1 VYQSDVIPVSASL
14 PGLRAAV
21 TEPLEVDVNDPER
34 KPLLVSEFE
43 ERVIKTDEMED
54 LPDTAFLG
62 LFGEIGSLVSALK
75 KRRRDK
81 DAYLGYERAVL
92 EEVGDV
98 LWYASAFARRGGTS
112 LAEVA
117 SRVIGNGAQPNQVT
131 LGEIAPTPE
140 QPFSDAAAETALLDL
155 AGEAGDIAQR
165 FKNGAYKDNADSV
178 RGDLVKLLRPL
189 SRASTAFG
197 VSLDL
202 AGHRN
207 IAKTASRWR
216 AGADWPSLF
225 DEDLDIDEQ
234 LPRCLR
240 VEIYQRRVNGKDFVF
255 QKCNGILIGDRL
267 TDNHDPPDFYRFHDV
282 FHFAHAAVLGWSPV
296 TRALFKVKR
305 KGIANLDENE
315 DGARAI
321 LIEEGLTTWIFET
334 AKAHQLFAN
343 TDQLGFDL
351 LKAVKAFVIGYEP
364 HHLPMWLWERAILK
378 GYAAFREL
386 KKAKRGVVFVDMKA
400 RDLRFEPLPED

>member
-1 VYQSDVIPVSASL
+1 MD
-14 PGLRAAV
+14 
-21 TEPLEVDVNDPER
+21 DPER
-34 KPLLVSEFE
+34 KALLVFEFE
-43 ERVIKTDEMED
+43 ERVVKTDEMED
-54 LPDTAFLG
+54 SPDTAFLG

-98 LWYASAFARRGGTS
+98 LWYLSAFARRGGTS

-117 SRVIGNGAQPNQVT
+117 SRVIGNGAQPNRVT
-131 LGEIAPTPE
+131 LGQIAPVPQ
-140 QPFSDAAAETALLDL
+140 QPFSDAAAEAALLDL

-189 SRASTAFG
+189 SRASAAFG
-197 VSLDL
+197 VSLDV

-216 AGADWPSLF
+216 AGADFPPLF
-225 DEDLDIDEQ
+225 DEGLDIDEQ
-234 LPRCLR
+234 LPRRLR
-240 VEIYQRRVNGKDFVF
+240 VEIYQRPVNGKDFVF

-267 TDNHDPPDFYRFHDV
+267 TDNHDPPDYYRFHDV
-282 FHFAHAAVLGWSPV
+282 FHFAYAAVLGWSPV

-305 KGIANLDENE
+305 KSYSKLDENE

-321 LIEEGLTTWIFET
+321 LIEEGLTAWIFET
-334 AKAHQLFAN
+334 AKAHQFFEN
-343 TDQLGFDL
+343 TNQLGFDI
-351 LKAVKAFVIGYEP
+351 LKAVEAFVIGYEP
-364 HHLPMWLWERAILK
+364 HRLPMWLWERAILQ

-386 KKAKRGVVFVDMKA
+386 KAANRGIVIVDMKA
-400 RDLRFEPLPED
+400 RDMRFEPLPERQKSLD

>member
-1 VYQSDVIPVSASL
+1 MSESEREPLRVSAF
-14 PGLRAAV
+14 
-21 TEPLEVDVNDPER
+21 DD
-34 KPLLVSEFE
+34 
-43 ERVIKTDEMED
+43 RVQETDEMEPA
-54 LPDTAFLG
+54 PDTAFLG

-81 DAYLGYERAVL
+81 DAFFGYERAVL

-117 SRVIGNGAQPNQVT
+117 SRAIGDGASSPNQVT

-140 QPFSDAAAETALLDL
+140 RPVIDAAIEMALLDL
-155 AGEAGDIAQR
+155 AGEAGDLAHR
-165 FKNGAYKDNADSV
+165 FKNGAYKNNADAV

-189 SRASTAFG
+189 GRAASAFG
-197 VSLDL
+197 VSLDV
-202 AGHRN
+202 AGYRN
-207 IAKTASRWR
+207 IDKTASRWR
-216 AGADWPSLF
+216 AGANFPALF
-225 DEDLDIDEQ
+225 DEGLDLDEQ
-234 LPRCLR
+234 LPRLLR
-240 VEIYQRRVNGKDFVF
+240 VEIYQRPVGDKDFVF

-305 KGIANLDENE
+305 KSCPNLDENE

-334 AKAHQLFAN
+334 AKAHQFFAN

-351 LKAVKAFVIGYEP
+351 LKAVKGFVVGYEP
-364 HHLPMWLWERAILK
+364 QHLPMWLWERAILK
-378 GYAAFREL
+378 GYAVFREL
-386 KKAKRGVVFVDMKA
+386 KEAKRGLVIADMAK
-400 RDLRFEPLPED
+400 RDLRFEALS

>member
-1 VYQSDVIPVSASL
+1 MD
-14 PGLRAAV
+14 
-21 TEPLEVDVNDPER
+21 DPER
-34 KPLLVSEFE
+34 MPLLVADFE
-43 ERVIKTDEMED
+43 QRVVKTDEMED
-54 LPDTAFLG
+54 PPDTAFLG

-81 DAYLGYERAVL
+81 DAYLGYEPAVV

-117 SRVIGNGAQPNQVT
+117 SRVIGDGAQPNQVS
-131 LGEIAPTPE
+131 LGEIAPATE
-140 QPFSDAAAETALLDL
+140 QPFSDAAAEAALLDL

-165 FKNGAYKDNADSV
+165 FKNGAYNDNADSV

-189 SRASTAFG
+189 SRASVAFG
-197 VSLDL
+197 VSLDV

-216 AGADWPSLF
+216 AGADFPPLF
-225 DEDLDIDEQ
+225 DEGLDGDER

-240 VEIYQRRVNGKDFVF
+240 VEIYQRHVNGKDFVF

-267 TDNHDPPDFYRFHDV
+267 TDNHDPPDCYRFHDV
-282 FHFAHAAVLGWSPV
+282 FHFAYAAVLGWSPV

-305 KGIANLDENE
+305 KSFSNLDENE

-321 LIEEGLTTWIFET
+321 LMEEGLTTWIFET
-334 AKAHQLFAN
+334 AKAHQFFAN

-351 LKAVKAFVIGYEP
+351 LKAVKGFVVGYEP
-364 HHLPMWLWERAILK
+364 QLLPMWLWERAILK
-378 GYAAFREL
+378 GYAVFREL
-386 KKAKRGVVFVDMKA
+386 KEAKRGLVTADMA
-400 RDLRFEPLPED
+400 GRDLRFEALS

>member
-1 VYQSDVIPVSASL
+1 V
-14 PGLRAAV
+14 AAYRV
-21 TEPLEVDVNDPER
+21 TLERSRDHWRVKMDEQGREPLR
-34 KPLLVSEFE
+34 VSDFE
-43 ERVIKTDEMED
+43 ERVRLTDEMGPE
-54 LPDTAFLG
+54 PDTAFLG

-81 DAYLGYERAVL
+81 DAYFGYERGVL

-117 SRVIGNGAQPNQVT
+117 SRAIGDRTPPNRVT
-131 LGEIAPTPE
+131 LGEISPNCE
-140 QPFSDAAAETALLDL
+140 QPVSEAVVETALLDL
-155 AGEAGDIAQR
+155 AGEAGDIAHR
-165 FKNGAYKDNADSV
+165 FKNGTYKDNADAV

-189 SRASTAFG
+189 GRASAAFG

-202 AGHRN
+202 AGYRN
-207 IAKTASRWR
+207 VEKTASRWR
-216 AGADWPSLF
+216 ADADWPPLF
-225 DEDLDIDEQ
+225 DEGLDTDEQ
-234 LPRCLR
+234 LPRFLR
-240 VEIYQRRVNGKDFVF
+240 VEIYQRPVNGKDFVF
-255 QKCNGILIGDRL
+255 QRCNGILIGDRL
-267 TDNHDPPDFYRFHDV
+267 TDNHHPPDFYRFHDV

-305 KGIANLDENE
+305 KSFPDIDENE

-334 AKAHQLFAN
+334 AKEHQFFAN

-351 LKAVKAFVIGYEP
+351 LKAVNAFVVGYEP
-364 HHLPMWLWERAILK
+364 QRLPMWLWERAILK
-378 GYAAFREL
+378 GYAVFRQL
-386 KKAKRGVVFVDMKA
+386 KEATRGAVLADMSQ
-400 RDLRFEPLPED
+400 RDLRFEPLP

>member
-1 VYQSDVIPVSASL
+1 MTQMADAERQP
-14 PGLRAAV
+14 LRGSV
-21 TEPLEVDVNDPER
+21 FD
-34 KPLLVSEFE
+34 
-43 ERVIKTDEMED
+43 ERVQETDEMGPE
-54 LPDTAFLG
+54 PDTAFLG

-81 DAYLGYERAVL
+81 DAFFGYERAVL

-98 LWYASAFARRGGTS
+98 LWYASAFARRGGTT

-117 SRVIGNGAQPNQVT
+117 SRAIGCGAPPPNQVS

-140 QPFSDAAAETALLDL
+140 QPVDDAAIEIALLDL
-155 AGEAGDIAQR
+155 AGEAGDLAHR
-165 FKNGAYKDNADSV
+165 FRNGAYKNNADAV

-189 SRASTAFG
+189 GRASSAFG
-197 VSLDL
+197 VSLDV

-216 AGADWPSLF
+216 AGANFPPLF
-225 DEDLDIDEQ
+225 DEGLDLDEQ
-234 LPRCLR
+234 LPRLLR
-240 VEIYQRRVNGKDFVF
+240 VEIYQRPVGGKDFVF

-282 FHFAHAAVLGWSPV
+282 FHFAYAAVLGWSPV

-305 KGIANLDENE
+305 KSLPHVDENE

-334 AKAHQLFAN
+334 AKAHQFFAN

-351 LKAVKAFVIGYEP
+351 LKAVKGFVVGYEP
-364 HHLPMWLWERAILK
+364 QHLPMWLWERAILK
-378 GYAAFREL
+378 GYAVFREL
-386 KKAKRGVVFVDMKA
+386 KKAKHGLVIADMAA
-400 RDLRFEPLPED
+400 RDLRIEAIPKR

>member
-1 VYQSDVIPVSASL
+1 
-14 PGLRAAV
+14 
-21 TEPLEVDVNDPER
+21 VDMDDPER

-43 ERVIKTDEMED
+43 ERVVQTDEMESE
-54 LPDTAFLG
+54 PDTAFLG

-81 DAYLGYERAVL
+81 DAYFGYERAVL

-131 LGEIAPTPE
+131 FGEIAPALD
-140 QPFSDAAAETALLDL
+140 QPVGDALIETALLDL

-165 FKNGAYKDNADSV
+165 FKTGAYKDNPDLV
-178 RGDLVKLLRPL
+178 RGDLVKLMRPL
-189 SRASTAFG
+189 GRASAAFG
-197 VSLDL
+197 ISLDV

-207 IAKTASRWR
+207 IEKTASRWR
-216 AGADWPSLF
+216 AGADWPPLF
-225 DEDLDIDEQ
+225 DEGLDIDEQ

-240 VEIYQRRVNGKDFVF
+240 IEIYQRPVNGKDFVF

-282 FHFAHAAVLGWSPV
+282 FHFAYAAVLGWSPV

-305 KGIANLDENE
+305 KSIANIDENE

-321 LIEEGLTTWIFET
+321 LIEEGLTTWIFE
-334 AKAHQLFAN
+334 AAQAHQFFAN

-351 LKAVKAFVIGYEP
+351 LKAVKGFVIGYEP
-364 HHLPMWLWERAILK
+364 HRLPMWLWERAILK
-378 GYAAFREL
+378 GYAVFREL
-386 KKAKRGVVFVDMKA
+386 KEAKRGVVIVDIKE
-400 RDLRFEPLPED
+400 RDLRFEPLPER